1 MGIKNSNFNRIIDIS
16 LSGSSIRYVGSTLGK
31 VSYTK
36 SIVCP
41 RHGRK
46 PEIEINGTFTTKDY
60 LPAFNIT
67 IKNLYLDLQ
76 KEQYTKIKVSCGYAG
91 NVIPIEGTILSMYQE
106 SPGPDG
112 RTVIQ
117 CQAGNLTDWL
127 EANVQLNYKAGTS
140 LTEIL
145 GAIKSKLKAPQVVIG
160 NEARELKIKTG
171 EKFMHDGSAREAM
184 TKLEKVFEEERL
196 AVFMREQTLCAIC
209 LTTGDKVGEEVLQY
223 MSAPPQP
230 NTGDE
235 RGTYYTTITAPWMP
249 KLQIGDILTI
259 PSRVYMSNYGMVGLA
274 GTGKTQKIQVTS
286 ISFHF
291 GTTGSTNSMTVQG
304 FMVG

>member
-16 LSGSSIRYVGSTLGK
+16 FLGSAKRYNGSELM
-31 VSYTK
+31 VQNYQK

-46 PEIEINGTFTTKDY
+46 PEIEINGTFTDRSY
-60 LPAFNIT
+60 LASFNIT

-76 KEQYTKIKVSCGYAG
+76 REQYTRIKVSCGYAG

-117 CQAGNLTDWL
+117 CQTGNITDWL
-127 EANVQLNYKAGTS
+127 EANVQLNYEAGTS

-145 GAIKSKLKAPQVVIG
+145 GAIKNKLKAPQVVIG
-160 NEARELKIKTG
+160 KEARKLKIKTG
-171 EKFMHDGSAREAM
+171 EKYMHDGSAREAM
-184 TKLEKVFEEERL
+184 TKLEKMFEEERL
-196 AVFMREQTLCAIC
+196 VVFMREQTLCAIC

-259 PSRVYMSNYGMVGLA
+259 PSRVYMSNYGMVG
-274 GTGKTQKIQVTS
+274 TGKTQQIQVTK